1 MTAMT
6 VSVRKTTI
14 AGDRVEMIIS
24 DHEDPAVAKLHLQI
38 TIDVPNKDQVWPLG
52 LVEAIALAS
61 ARNAI
66 GAQIQERTQIHG
78 PISRYV
84 PGSSGS

>member
-1 MTAMT
+1 MAT
-6 VSVRKTTI
+6 SVRTTRVT
-14 AGDRVEMIIS
+14 GNRVEIVLS
-24 DHEDPAVAKLHLQI
+24 DTDDPLIATVHIQIAV
-38 TIDVPNKDQVWPLG
+38 DVPGRDPSWPLG

-84 PGSSGS
+84 PEN